1 MVQGPDPARP
11 AVAASPFPP
20 GPGQPI
26 GPAHAD
32 DPRAGLDPAG
42 RPGHNHGMEALGRV
56 HNGVVVLDGE
66 SPWPDGTVVTVLDRG
81 APVTGPPATRRPVRL
96 PLVPSDR
103 PGSRPLTAGHVAELL
118 DDEDVPS

>member
-1 MVQGPDPARP
+1 
-11 AVAASPFPP
+11 
-20 GPGQPI
+20 
-26 GPAHAD
+26 
-32 DPRAGLDPAG
+32 
-42 RPGHNHGMEALGRV
+42 MEALGRV

-81 APVTGPPATRRPVRL
+81 APATEPPAARRTVRL

-103 PGSRPLTAGHVAELL
+103 PGSRPLTAGRVAELL